1 MERSVHHSSGYAVD
15 VEKICPR
22 KDMILQPLAYQASA
36 LPIELRE
43 QQSEV
48 KELNLLPSVPK
59 TDSLPMT

>member
-1 MERSVHHSSGYAVD
+1 
-15 VEKICPR
+15 
-22 KDMILQPLAYQASA
+22 MILQPLAYQASA